1 MAFAG
6 GDCVPSW
13 GKWGPGMGARHA
25 SAHPKPLA
33 VLLSVSPQQ
42 VTQSPAACVPRHCAG
57 LGCMAQTMLPVG
69 GERSTVPAASPLSVV
84 RKGRARPWCIP
95 EQVGAALG

>member
-1 MAFAG
+1 M
-6 GDCVPSW
+6 PSW

-69 GERSTVPAASPLSVV
+69 GGAQHCARCQPPV
-84 RKGRARPWCIP
+84 RGEKREGT
-95 EQVGAALG
+95 ALVHP